1 MAFWIAAL
9 VLASAAAAWVAL
21 GVGRGLRNNN
31 RAISADED
39 AARARLSAL
48 ERDLAQDL
56 ISAEAAKAARLE
68 IGRALARAK
77 AGQNAPLSHGKTP
90 AFLAIAGAGV
100 AGLGAFGLYFLLG
113 APGKPDAPYA
123 LRLERIRAQI
133 DADITANPDNPGN
146 LSASPEDLILFLEHR
161 AASFPQ
167 DPTPLYLLGQI
178 QTEMGR
184 EKEAVSALTAALAR
198 ASANPFLMSA
208 LGAALVRRDNG
219 VTAQARTLFEN
230 ALGLDPS
237 LGEPKFFFGMAALQA
252 GDNEAAREWW
262 TKAAQD
268 LPENDPRRS
277 MAAQFLARE
286 TPPIAVQ

>member
-1 MAFWIAAL
+1 
-9 VLASAAAAWVAL
+9 
-21 GVGRGLRNNN
+21 
-31 RAISADED
+31 
-39 AARARLSAL
+39 
-48 ERDLAQDL
+48 
-56 ISAEAAKAARLE
+56 
-68 IGRALARAK
+68 
-77 AGQNAPLSHGKTP
+77 
-90 AFLAIAGAGV
+90 
-100 AGLGAFGLYFLLG
+100 
-113 APGKPDAPYA
+113 
-123 LRLERIRAQI
+123 
-133 DADITANPDNPGN
+133 
-146 LSASPEDLILFLEHR
+146 
-161 AASFPQ
+161 
-167 DPTPLYLLGQI
+167 
-178 QTEMGR
+178 MGR

-262 TKAAQD
+262 TKAARD

>member
-1 MAFWIAAL
+1 LADGNCYHVDLTGKSVAFWIAAL

-100 AGLGAFGLYFLLG
+100 AGLGPLG
-113 APGKPDAPYA
+113 FIFAWRAGKPDAPYA

-146 LSASPEDLILFLEHR
+146 LSAIARGFDIVSGAP
-161 AASFPQ
+161 S
-167 DPTPLYLLGQI
+167 GQLPA
-178 QTEMGR
+178 R
-184 EKEAVSALTAALAR
+184 PDAALSAR
-198 ASANPFLMSA
+198 P
-208 LGAALVRRDNG
+208 
-219 VTAQARTLFEN
+219 
-230 ALGLDPS
+230 DP
-237 LGEPKFFFGMAALQA
+237 
-252 GDNEAAREWW
+252 N
-262 TKAAQD
+262 
-268 LPENDPRRS
+268 
-277 MAAQFLARE
+277 
-286 TPPIAVQ
+286 